1 MGRESMAPFT
11 GHRDHR
17 IDGKDR
23 VVIPSNFASV
33 IEEEAG
39 GRLYLV
45 PGEDVPCL
53 EAYPGHVFDE
63 MAGEEVPNRFEGDQQ
78 RRRRFFQ
85 NAEEVRLKGPGRIT
99 LQRRFIEKY
108 FRAGVVRVAGMNN
121 YLELWDPDTWE
132 AHVGDGGQ
140 RPPTPGSGALTS

>member
-1 MGRESMAPFT
+1 MSAFT

-23 VVIPSNFASV
+23 VVIPSNFALA
-33 IEEEAG
+33 IEQEAG
-39 GRLYLV
+39 GRLCLV
-45 PGEDVPCL
+45 PAEDAPCL
-53 EAYPGHVFDE
+53 EAYPGNVFDE
-63 MAGEEVPNRFEGDQQ
+63 ISTGQIPNRFQGDLQ

-99 LQRRFIEKY
+99 LNRRFIEKY

-121 YLELWDPDTWE
+121 YLELWDPETWE

-140 RPPTPGSGALTS
+140 RSSSSGPGARRG